1 MIFKILLLISA
12 ILQFLAYFNTFS
24 LIKKTK
30 FNISWIMISIGF
42 LLMAIRRLI
51 ELISLFDSTQTINK
65 PNLWLAIATSFVMFI
80 ASFYIRKLFNLQAR
94 VSQFRKEN
102 EAKVLSAIINTEEKE
117 RKKFAKELHDGL
129 GPILSTIKM
138 SISAIDKTSMIA
150 LNEQI
155 IEKTEITV
163 DSAISAIKEI
173 SNNLSPHILENYGL
187 EKAIKTII
195 DSVILTK
202 KTRNTNLF

>member
-1 MIFKILLLISA
+1 
-12 ILQFLAYFNTFS
+12 
-24 LIKKTK
+24 
-30 FNISWIMISIGF
+30 MISIGF